1 MVSWREEL
9 TRREAAA
16 AERVQRLREQIAELT
31 DELTAA
37 EQLLSR
43 LTITRETMAEILTEA
58 DEPPG
63 SDGPDE
69 STENTNTEQ
78 PQPVSG
84 SRSPVG
90 LMLVPQ
96 RRPGMDAAAV
106 LPEDYCDI
114 LAVLAETGHGLRAGQ
129 VAAEVGIA
137 TTDRSKVEA
146 LRSKLK
152 RLVARGWLDQE
163 PSGVFTI
170 TNDAGVVGD

>member
-9 TRREAAA
+9 SRREAAA
-16 AERVQRLREQIAELT
+16 GDQVAQLREQIAKLTEELT
-31 DELTAA
+31 EA

-58 DEPPG
+58 DESTG
-63 SDGPDE
+63 SDGPDDPA
-69 STENTNTEQ
+69 ENTNSEQ
-78 PQPVSG
+78 SQMVSG

-96 RRPGMDAAAV
+96 REPGMDAAAV

-114 LAVLAETGHGLRAGQ
+114 LVVFAEAGHGLRAGQ

-137 TTDRSKVEA
+137 TTDRSKVEG

-170 TNDAGVVGD
+170 TNNAGVVGD

>member
-9 TRREAAA
+9 TRRETAA
-16 AERVQRLREQIAELT
+16 AEQVQRLREQIAELT
-31 DELTAA
+31 DELAVA
-37 EQLLSR
+37 ERLLSR

-58 DEPPG
+58 DEPI
-63 SDGPDE
+63 DPDVSE
-69 STENTNTEQ
+69 STASTNTEQ
-78 PQPVSG
+78 PQLVSG
-84 SRSPVG
+84 SRSPIG

-96 RRPGMDAAAV
+96 RQPGMDAAAV

-114 LAVLAETGHGLRAGQ
+114 LAVFAEAGHGLRAGQ

-137 TTDRSKVEA
+137 TTDRSKVEG